1 MGKYCEGVKGGVGE
15 GGREGGGQEFI
26 GTIQCPRYCTIGSL
40 SFHKLRDSYPTSK
53 DWKKPV

>member
-1 MGKYCEGVKGGVGE
+1 MGE

-26 GTIQCPRYCTIGSL
+26 GTIQCPRYCPIGSL